1 MTAVLAA
8 LLAGLALVDG
18 TLAGFRASVG
28 RSGLV
33 RHRAEDLQGARRGLL
48 TSSAS
53 LAPAVALCIALAV
66 ARGTADLDSA
76 ARAMLWVYLPFGVV
90 ILLAL
95 LAYLVLGWQQRYLA
109 SAVIL
114 GPLTLARPWVVVAGG
129 GLGIVVAADVLTAV
143 AVALAVVGVLA
154 VEPLCNVRYR
164 SALVDGEPVA
174 ERQRSSPI

>member
-1 MTAVLAA
+1 MTVLLAT

-18 TLAGFRASVG
+18 ILSGFRASVG

-48 TSSAS
+48 VSSAF
-53 LAPAVALCIALAV
+53 LAPTVALCIGLTV
-66 ARGTADLDSA
+66 ARGTAELDSA

-90 ILLAL
+90 VLLAL

-114 GPLTLARPWVVVAGG
+114 GPLTLARPWVVAAGG
-129 GLGIVVAADVLTAV
+129 ALGIVVTADVLTAV
-143 AVALAVVGVLA
+143 AVVLAVVGVLA

-164 SALVDGEPVA
+164 DAVV
-174 ERQRSSPI
+174 